1 MIKIDETLY
10 RVSPAYR
17 ALADELRRVA
27 SDAGAISA
35 AYQNAINDQRRAKD
49 NLLELIREI
58 DDLAQRY
65 GVVGRDDPGRGGSG
79 GSL

>member
-1 MIKIDETLY
+1 MIAIDETLY

-17 ALADELRRVA
+17 ALADELRRVT

-79 GSL
+79 GAS